1 MSTTPARSTPLA
13 CARWLIV
20 AIMVGLLF
28 SPPLVNLAELA
39 LFLCL
44 AASGELRRRLVRVAA
59 QPMVIATLALIVMI
73 LIGATYS
80 IGSPERTWSML
91 TGWRKLLLL
100 PIAAALFDE
109 PRWKSRLGLV
119 LVAVSALCAV
129 LSYVGL
135 VLGRGIYLYPP
146 GIIVRNYATQGM
158 MFSVAAFVAVSFLWY
173 ESSLSRARKFW
184 LAVAAALL
192 FANVVLATPGRSG
205 YVVLLACTAAFAF
218 DLLRRH
224 RGNRRIYGLSALLM
238 VVVIGSLAM
247 SPLVRDRIGQG
258 VREME
263 NYQHAQHLTSMGIR
277 MVLWQNTLKMIEA
290 RPWFGYGTGSFEAAY
305 RQQVAGQT
313 GWQAIDLSADPHDQY
328 LKIAAEHG
336 LVGLAVFFAFLLTAF
351 FQRPGSSYRLIGLG
365 VLLSWCGTS
374 LFSSH
379 FSTFSEGNFIA
390 LWCGAMLA
398 NEAGAASMGGR
409 ADA

>member
-1 MSTTPARSTPLA
+1 MTATLARPTPLA

-20 AIMVGLLF
+20 AIMVALLF
-28 SPPLVNLAELA
+28 SPPLTNLAELA
-39 LFLCL
+39 LVLCL
-44 AASGELRRRLVRVAA
+44 AASGELRRRLVRAVG
-59 QPMVIATLALIVMI
+59 QPMGIATLALAALIV
-73 LIGATYS
+73 IGAGYS
-80 IGSPERTWSML
+80 IGSAERTWSML

-109 PRWKSRLGLV
+109 PRWKTRLGLI
-119 LVAVSALCAV
+119 LVAVVALCAA

-135 VLGRGIYLYPP
+135 ALGRGVYLYPP

-158 MFSVAAFVAVSFLWY
+158 MFSVAAFVAASFLRY
-173 ESSLSRARKFW
+173 EPSLSRALRLW
-184 LAVAAALL
+184 LALAAALL
-192 FANVVLATPGRSG
+192 FANVVLVTPGRSG
-205 YVVLLACTAAFAF
+205 YVVLLACTAAFVF

-224 RGNRRIYGLSALLM
+224 RGDRRVYGLSALLVAL
-238 VVVIGSLAM
+238 VVGSLAA

-263 NYQHAQHLTSMGIR
+263 TYRHAPQLTSMGIR
-277 MVLWQNTLKMIEA
+277 MVLWQNTLKMIGK

-313 GWQAIDLSADPHDQY
+313 GWQALDLSADPHDQY

-336 LVGLAVFFAFLLTAF
+336 LVGLAVFFVFLLSAL
-351 FQRPGSSYRLIGLG
+351 FQRPGAVHRLIGLG
-365 VLLSWCGTS
+365 VLFSWCGTS

-379 FSTFSEGNFIA
+379 FSTFSEGSFIA

-398 NEAGAASMGGR
+398 NEATPEGR
-409 ADA
+409 T